1 LYICGGPLATIFPK
15 IFAKNFD
22 IVFKGEMDDTFSDF
36 VSKYFNSN
44 LEKEQFIKTVDLSN
58 FSGIYIEKD
67 MILYEN
73 KAIHLTEAQFKS
85 LPLPDREGFDHQ
97 NYQKFWQEREGIKA
111 TNIIVTVGCPYH
123 CDFCSKPIFGDNLRK
138 RNIKDIIYEIEIV
151 KSMGYNYFWISDDC
165 FTLSV
170 KYLEEF
176 CDELIAKNLN
186 MNWCCLSRADMVD
199 LGVLKKMKRSGCDKV
214 YLGLESGSNEIL
226 KIMKKNTTV
235 EKGKNGVELIK
246 KAGIKVAGFF
256 IVGYPEESWET
267 IDQTFKYALE
277 LDLDEVS
284 FNVPYPLPGTALFER
299 ISTIDMTKD
308 WTIENEIKFV
318 FKSIFDENRIKEK
331 IDSFYK
337 RYHRKKNTK
346 SILSYE

>member
-1 LYICGGPLATIFPK
+1 
-15 IFAKNFD
+15 
-22 IVFKGEMDDTFSDF
+22 
-36 VSKYFNSN
+36 
-44 LEKEQFIKTVDLSN
+44 
-58 FSGIYIEKD
+58 
-67 MILYEN
+67 
-73 KAIHLTEAQFKS
+73 
-85 LPLPDREGFDHQ
+85 
-97 NYQKFWQEREGIKA
+97 
-111 TNIIVTVGCPYH
+111 
-123 CDFCSKPIFGDNLRK
+123 
-138 RNIKDIIYEIEIV
+138 
-151 KSMGYNYFWISDDC
+151 
-165 FTLSV
+165 
-170 KYLEEF
+170 
-176 CDELIAKNLN
+176 

-318 FKSIFDENRIKEK
+318 FKSIFDERRIKEK
-331 IDSFYK
+331 IDRFYK